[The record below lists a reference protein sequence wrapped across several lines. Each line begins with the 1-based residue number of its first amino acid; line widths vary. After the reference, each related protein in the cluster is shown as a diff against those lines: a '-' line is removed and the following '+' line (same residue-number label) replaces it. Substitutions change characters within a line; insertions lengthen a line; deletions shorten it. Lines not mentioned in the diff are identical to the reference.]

1 MTDQPLPTHP
11 FKGFPSGVTTMTEL
25 PEAFFT
31 DLLPAIDNL
40 AELKVTLY
48 AFWYIQQLD
57 GEIRFMKLSELRK
70 DAVLH
75 QAVELMDNP
84 GMFNEILDSALVKA
98 VNRGTFILIDE
109 PGRDR
114 YYFINTPRS
123 QTIVDGYRKGQ
134 WKPWALDQNPVGLD
148 LARPDIFKLYE
159 QNIGLI
165 TPLISDQLRSA
176 EAEFPPEW
184 IADAIR
190 IAVEN
195 NVRRWSYISR
205 ILASWQERG
214 RNGKN

>member
-1 MTDQPLPTHP
+1 MTDQSSTTHP
-11 FKGFPSGVTTMTEL
+11 FAGFPSGVTTLTEL

-31 DLLPAIDNL
+31 DLMPAIDDL

-57 GEIRFMKLSELRK
+57 GDIRFMKLSEMRK
-70 DAVLH
+70 DTVLRTALE
-75 QAVELMDNP
+75 QLDKP
-84 GMFNEILDSALVKA
+84 GMVIEILDDALGKA
-98 VNRGTFILIDE
+98 VTRGTFIMIDE

-114 YYFINTPRS
+114 YYFINTSRS
-123 QTIVDGYRKGQ
+123 QSIVDGYRKGQ
-134 WKPWALDQNPVGLD
+134 WKPWSVDQQPVGLD

-165 TPLISDQLRSA
+165 TPLISEQLRLA

-184 IADAIR
+184 IADAIK
-190 IAVEN
+190 IAVDN

-205 ILASWQERG
+205 ILVSWQERG

>member
-1 MTDQPLPTHP
+1 MIDQTLPPHP
-11 FKGFPSGVTTMTEL
+11 FKGFPSGVTTLTEL

-31 DLLPAIDNL
+31 DLLPAIDDL
-40 AELKVTLY
+40 IELKVTLY
-48 AFWYIQQLD
+48 AFWYIQQLEGD
-57 GEIRFMKLSELRK
+57 IRFMKLSDLHK
-70 DAVLH
+70 DAVLRE
-75 QAVELMDNP
+75 AVELVDKP
-84 GMFNEILDSALVKA
+84 GMFKEKLNSALEKA
-98 VNRGTFILIDE
+98 VTRGTFILIDE
-109 PGRDR
+109 PERDR

-123 QTIVDGYRKGQ
+123 QAIVDGYRKGQ
-134 WKPWALDQNPVGLD
+134 WKPWSVDQNPVGLD

-165 TPLISDQLRSA
+165 TPLISEQLKSA

-195 NVRRWSYISR
+195 NIRRWSYISR